1 MNRRPILGPLR
12 KDTARQNVNVIF
24 ATDYDHTC
32 SLRCNPPL
40 SRCYNFILISDIYR
54 TRMQLQKLVRPLR
67 TLQYIT
73 VDPQSV
79 EIHENS
85 VALMI
90 TIVSLMILQTAVSCI
105 ANFDS
110 RN

>member
-1 MNRRPILGPLR
+1 
-12 KDTARQNVNVIF
+12 
-24 ATDYDHTC
+24 
-32 SLRCNPPL
+32 
-40 SRCYNFILISDIYR
+40 
-54 TRMQLQKLVRPLR
+54 MQLQKLVRPLR

-85 VALMI
+85 IALMI